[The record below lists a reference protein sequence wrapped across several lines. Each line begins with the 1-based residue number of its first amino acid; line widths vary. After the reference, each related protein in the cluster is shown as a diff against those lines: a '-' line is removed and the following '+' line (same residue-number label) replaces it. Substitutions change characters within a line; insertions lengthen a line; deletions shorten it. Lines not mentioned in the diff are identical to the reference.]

1 MFRNTFQSGF
11 LSILYSIGSKPLQIW
26 DKKVRNGHIKRITDN
41 DIQSS
46 VLEIIGTNVSTNY
59 ITCPSQQN
67 RTLGI
72 KLPFLV
78 MIIKNLKKYFTFE
91 VQVLD
96 DKNVRRRFRASNY
109 QSTTRVKPFI
119 CTMPMRLDD
128 GWNQIQ
134 FNLSDFTRRAYGT
147 NYIETLRVQI
157 HANCRIRRIY
167 FSDRLYSEEMS
178 LPVPGSVKTSSSDYS
193 SNVFAGKQEQLT
205 KVCSFIE
212 EKGFIP
218 KELVANEVSWF
229 YGNLGI
235 DDMYF
240 QVEPI
245 ETIAQHI
252 LALYGA
258 KIFAYIKNKGAL
270 DINLDRENADGAVYI
285 HTSTPGVSVLD
296 GPQFEKRIDQNYLDI
311 STNETAYRVES
322 YRSQGTVSSSI
333 STQLRTYFVRKCEF
347 VNPNPTGAALTDIT
361 QISDKSFLE
370 KATTNTRD
378 IYLSVIKHV
387 LVRTGPVLELFDVP
401 NSREKRLIIGYKH
414 KTTQNF
420 LSAMSDLYHFYEL
433 YSTRK
438 YVEQFSNGVTIMTLY
453 LNQLPTSLAPPL
465 EHAILQVIKEASL
478 LYCLPMTPLQSFFQ
492 SGKLS
497 VQEAIYGYTG
507 WIFAQHF
514 LNRLGNEFTAL
525 KTILDAENASHT
537 EVLTKIK
544 KRLRSDTFTREYIL
558 EIIKLYP
565 DLLKLLYMNFAMVH
579 YINPA
584 QNDLKPSLSYQR
596 LQTTPILTEAELM
609 DKIRKTVQN
618 NHELMIFESYVTFN
632 KHVLKTNFYQPT
644 KVALSFRMDPK
655 YLPEVEYPQPLHGMF
670 LVIGSEFR
678 GFHLRF
684 RDIARGGIRIVKSR
698 NKEAYSINLRS
709 LFDENYNLANT
720 QQRKNKDI
728 PEGGSKGTILLDMN
742 QQDNPKVAFD
752 KYVDSI
758 LDLLIPGESPGIKE
772 KIVDRYGRPEILFF
786 GPDEGTADYMDWAS
800 QHSRKRG
807 YNFWKSFTT
816 GKSQSLGGIP
826 HDTYGMTTRSVHQ
839 YVLGIYR
846 KLNIKEENVTKMQT
860 GGPDG
865 DLGSNEIK
873 ISHDKTIGIV
883 DGSGVLYDPHGIHRE
898 EMTRLATQR
907 LMVNHFDVSKLSKD
921 GFRVLV
927 DEINVKLPDGTIV
940 DTGLKFRNE
949 FHLNPLSSADLFVPC
964 GGRPEAIDLTNVDS
978 LFTAEGV
985 PRFKY
990 VVEGANLFITQE
1002 ARLKLEK
1009 AGVILFKDAS
1019 ANKGGV
1025 TSSSLEVL
1033 AALAFNDEEFHTHMQ
1048 VKDGVVPAFYAD
1060 YVKSVQAFIEKTAE
1074 LEFECLWREAARTGL
1089 PKSILSDKLSV
1100 GIVRLNEELQVTTLW
1115 DNVALRKIVLLEAF
1129 PKLLLDKL
1137 GLETLLKRVPENY
1150 VKAIFGSFLAS
1161 RFIYKYGTEP
1171 SQFAF
1176 FEFLSPYF
1184 AKIGQ

>member
-1 MFRNTFQSGF
+1 
-11 LSILYSIGSKPLQIW
+11 
-26 DKKVRNGHIKRITDN
+26 
-41 DIQSS
+41 
-46 VLEIIGTNVSTNY
+46 
-59 ITCPSQQN
+59 
-67 RTLGI
+67 
-72 KLPFLV
+72 
-78 MIIKNLKKYFTFE
+78 
-91 VQVLD
+91 
-96 DKNVRRRFRASNY
+96 
-109 QSTTRVKPFI
+109 
-119 CTMPMRLDD
+119 
-128 GWNQIQ
+128 
-134 FNLSDFTRRAYGT
+134 
-147 NYIETLRVQI
+147 
-157 HANCRIRRIY
+157 
-167 FSDRLYSEEMS
+167 MS
-178 LPVPGSVKTSSSDYS
+178 LSLPGANKTAGSDYS
-193 SNVFAGKQEQLT
+193 SNVFTGKQEQL
-205 KVCSFIE
+205 KQVCSFIE

-218 KELVANEVSWF
+218 KELVANEVQWF
-229 YGNLGI
+229 FGNLGI

-258 KIFAYIKNKGAL
+258 KIFAYIKNKSAL
-270 DINLDRENADGAVYI
+270 DINLDREHTDGAVYI
-285 HTSTPGVSVLD
+285 HTSTPGVSVQD
-296 GPQFEKRIDQNYLDI
+296 GPQFERRIDENYLDI
-311 STNETAYRVES
+311 TTKATAFRLES

-333 STQLRTYFVRKCEF
+333 STQLRTYFVRKCQF
-347 VNPNPTGAALTDIT
+347 VNTNPTGVDVTDIR

-370 KATTNTRD
+370 KATDNTLE
-378 IYLSVIKHV
+378 IYLSIIKQV

-453 LNQLPTSLAPPL
+453 LNQLPTSKAPPL
-465 EHAILQVIKEASL
+465 EHSILQVIKEASL
-478 LYCLPMTPLQSFFQ
+478 LYCLPTTPLQSFFQ

-514 LNRLGNEFTAL
+514 LNRLGNEYSAL
-525 KTILDAENASHT
+525 KTILDADNANHS

-558 EIIKLYP
+558 DIIKLYP

-655 YLPEVEYPQPLHGMF
+655 FLPDVEYPQPLYGMF

-698 NKEAYSINLRS
+698 NREAYSINLRS

-728 PEGGSKGTILLDMN
+728 PEGGSKGTILLDIN

-752 KYVDSI
+752 KYVDCI

-772 KIVDRYGRPEILFF
+772 KIVDKYGRPEILFF

-800 QHSRKRG
+800 QHARKRG
-807 YNFWKSFTT
+807 ASFWKAFTT

-826 HDTYGMTTRSVHQ
+826 HDLYGMTTRSVHQ
-839 YVLGIYR
+839 YVIGIYR
-846 KLNIKEENVTKMQT
+846 KLGLKEENITKMQT

-873 ISHDKTIGIV
+873 ISKDRTIGIV
-883 DGSGVLYDPHGIHRE
+883 DGSGVLCDPEGIHRE
-898 EMTRLATQR
+898 EMLRLATSR
-907 LMVNHFDVSKLSKD
+907 LMVNHFDVSKLSKK

-927 DEINVKLPDGTIV
+927 DEVNVKLPDGTIV
-940 DTGLKFRNE
+940 DSGLKFRNE
-949 FHLNPLSSADLFVPC
+949 FHLNPLSSADIFVPC
-964 GGRPEAIDLTNVDS
+964 GGRPEAIDLTNVDTMFG
-978 LFTAEGV
+978 LDGN

-990 VVEGANLFITQE
+990 IVEGANLFITQE
-1002 ARLKLEK
+1002 ARLRLEK
-1009 AGVILFKDAS
+1009 AGVTLFKDAS

-1033 AALAFNDEEFHTHMQ
+1033 AALSFNDEEFHEHMQ
-1048 VKDGVVPAFYAD
+1048 VHDGVVPPFYQE

-1074 LEFECLWREAARTGL
+1074 LEFECLWREALRTGK
-1089 PKSILSDKLSV
+1089 PKSVLSDNLSV
-1100 GIVRLNEELQVTTLW
+1100 GIVRLNEELQSTTLW
-1115 DNVALRKIVLLEAF
+1115 ENVPLRKIVLKEAF

-1150 VKAIFGSFLAS
+1150 VKAIFGSYLAS

>member
-1 MFRNTFQSGF
+1 
-11 LSILYSIGSKPLQIW
+11 
-26 DKKVRNGHIKRITDN
+26 
-41 DIQSS
+41 
-46 VLEIIGTNVSTNY
+46 
-59 ITCPSQQN
+59 
-67 RTLGI
+67 
-72 KLPFLV
+72 
-78 MIIKNLKKYFTFE
+78 
-91 VQVLD
+91 
-96 DKNVRRRFRASNY
+96 
-109 QSTTRVKPFI
+109 
-119 CTMPMRLDD
+119 
-128 GWNQIQ
+128 
-134 FNLSDFTRRAYGT
+134 
-147 NYIETLRVQI
+147 
-157 HANCRIRRIY
+157 
-167 FSDRLYSEEMS
+167 MS
-178 LPVPGSVKTSSSDYS
+178 LAPGGTVKTGSNDYS
-193 SNVFAGKQEQLT
+193 SNVYEGKQEQLT
-205 KVCSFIE
+205 KVCAFIE

-218 KELVANEVSWF
+218 RELVANEVSWF

-270 DINLDRENADGAVYI
+270 EINLDRENADGAVYI
-285 HTSTPGVSVLD
+285 HTSTPGVSVQD
-296 GPQFEKRIDQNYLDI
+296 GPQFEKRIDQNYLDV
-311 STNETAYRVES
+311 STKDGAFRVES

-333 STQLRTYFVRKCEF
+333 STQLRTYFVRKCDF
-347 VNPNPTGAALTDIT
+347 VNTNPTGEQITDIG
-361 QISDKSFLE
+361 QISDKAFLE

-453 LNQLPTSLAPPL
+453 LNQLPTSKAPPL

-478 LYCLPMTPLQSFFQ
+478 LYCLPTTPLQSFFQ
-492 SGKLS
+492 TGKLS

-514 LNRLGNEFTAL
+514 LNRLGNEYTAL
-525 KTILDAENASHT
+525 KTILDADNTNHS

-596 LQTTPILTEAELM
+596 LQTTPVLTEVELM

-655 YLPEVEYPQPLHGMF
+655 FLPDIEYPQSLHGMF

-698 NKEAYSINLRS
+698 NREAYSINLRS

-728 PEGGSKGTILLDMN
+728 PEGGSKGTILLDIN

-772 KIVDRYGRPEILFF
+772 KIVDLYGRPEILFF

-800 QHSRKRG
+800 QHSRKRN
-807 YNFWKSFTT
+807 YPFWKSFTT

-839 YVLGIYR
+839 YVVGIYR
-846 KLNIKEENVTKMQT
+846 KLGIQEENVTKMQT

-873 ISHDKTIGIV
+873 ISKDKTIGIV
-883 DGSGVLYDPHGIHRE
+883 DGSGVLCDPQGINRE

-907 LMVNHFDVSKLSKD
+907 LMVNHFDVRKLSKD

-927 DEINVKLPDGTIV
+927 DEVNVKLPDGSIV
-940 DTGLKFRNE
+940 DSGLKFRNE
-949 FHLNPLSSADLFVPC
+949 FHLNPLSSADIFVPC
-964 GGRPEAIDLTNVDS
+964 GGRPEAIDLTNVDA
-978 LFTAEGV
+978 LFGLDGN

-990 VVEGANLFITQE
+990 IVEGANLFITQE
-1002 ARLKLEK
+1002 ARLRLEK

-1033 AALAFNDEEFHTHMQ
+1033 AALAFNDQEFHEHMQ
-1048 VKDGVVPAFYAD
+1048 VRDGVVPAFYSE

-1074 LEFECLWREAARTGL
+1074 LEFECLWKESLRTGK
-1089 PKSILSDKLSV
+1089 PRSILSDSLSV
-1100 GIVRLNEELQVTTLW
+1100 GIVRLNEELQHTTLW
-1115 DNVALRKIVLLEAF
+1115 DNVALRKIVLQEAF

-1150 VKAIFGSFLAS
+1150 VKAIFGSYLAS
-1161 RFIYKYGTEP
+1161 RFIYKYGTDP
-1171 SQFAF
+1171 SQFSF

-1184 AKIGQ
+1184 AKIGA